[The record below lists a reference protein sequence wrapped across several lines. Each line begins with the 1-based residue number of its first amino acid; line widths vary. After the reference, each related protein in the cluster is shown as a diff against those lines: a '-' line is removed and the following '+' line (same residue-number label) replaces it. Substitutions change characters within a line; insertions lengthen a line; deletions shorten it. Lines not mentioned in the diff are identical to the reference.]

1 MRCYANPKEY
11 GPKRKE
17 EWFLKISPK
26 GILPVIIIDGII
38 VKESD

>member
-26 GILPVIIIDGII
+26 GIIPVIIIDGII